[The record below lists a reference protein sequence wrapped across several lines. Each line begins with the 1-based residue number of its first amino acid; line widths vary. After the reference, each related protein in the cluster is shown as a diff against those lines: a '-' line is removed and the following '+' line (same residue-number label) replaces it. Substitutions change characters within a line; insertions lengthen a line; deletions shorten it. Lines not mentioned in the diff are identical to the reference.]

1 MDWEQWHE
9 WDYIELLMNVV
20 WKLFGGEE
28 KLRPSWKCCPCGDML
43 AILVR
48 LRILPRGW
56 VDPQR
61 AAQWLRRQMA
71 SASPTKLSD
80 ELGYTREY
88 LSRLKSGQ
96 RDQPTFETFVRI
108 LLALGIGVPF
118 LASIFQV
125 THKELKRSTQTK
137 KRRTKKLKGRGRP
150 RQDNAINFWSFR
162 ISFWVSENRD
172 LGVIWRGEVTRETA
186 QVTDP
191 KPPEVTPE
199 VAEVTLGAP
208 EVTRRPRGEI
218 TRRAPE
224 AKLEAGH
231 EGAGTPTPFMTVEC
245 REEDPSPELGALL
258 SKLAEEATYPMSASR
273 VAEMREDWARRA
285 NERRAHKRRAHKR
298 GANERGANERGQA
311 RIGVGPRSAS
321 ARGARAERP
330 KTSGGRAAGAVGD
343 VPEMPSSS
351 ETIPMIFSGVYGVFA
366 PLDPQPTA
374 KPPGTILVSRGTP
387 RTRSHLSA
395 RPKPTRGQ
403 GDEGGQAR
411 GIGKLSQS
419 PRGHGLRAQLDDAA
433 RTRDADGDLAVA
445 LATAKAQLVDERS
458 ARAELQAKVVTLEA
472 TLADEIADRLGKP
485 RSEGLDDDLLSLKR
499 LIEELGLKSTRSKLS
514 SAEAE
519 NKTFTSSANPAR
531 PRQPTPRPTS
541 AVARKWWTRVPP
553 LPTEGEVPGFDLVT
567 NWGTTPKKLRPLF
580 ALMEEVSRIRGSAR
594 IFAVIA
600 KREADFQPAAH
611 DDHPL
616 EAQASRRVYVNA
628 RDRNRPLTYGEAAA
642 DFGSGGLFG
651 PLAPYF
657 LWTGVQ
663 EMKGDAP
670 LLAAPPEVLFI
681 PRVAAFGAVVYLQR
695 LLTNYQI
702 DDLADIKAGWA
713 SPGLLRGFR
722 GGTVYN
728 TVRNRFLADATD
740 LGVDLDDTSTIPKP
754 LSAELWPGGGTAFTS
769 LTGITV
775 AEAKG

>member
-1 MDWEQWHE
+1 MDWERWHE

-20 WKLFGGEE
+20 WKFFGGEE
-28 KLRPSWKCCPCGDML
+28 KLRPSWKCCPSGDML

-61 AAQWLRRQMA
+61 AAAWLRRRMA

-96 RDQPTFETFVRI
+96 RDQPTFETFVRV

-125 THKELKRSTQTK
+125 THKELKRSTPTK

-150 RQDNAINFWSFR
+150 RQGNAINFWSFR
-162 ISFWVSENRD
+162 IFFWVAKHRD
-172 LGVIWRGEVTRETA
+172 LGVILRGEVTRETA

-191 KPPEVTPE
+191 TPTEVTPE
-199 VAEVTLGAP
+199 VPEVTPGAP
-208 EVTRRPRGEI
+208 EVTRRPRGEV

-224 AKLEAGH
+224 VTPDAGH
-231 EGAGTPTPFMTVEC
+231 EGAGTPTAFTTVEC

-258 SKLAEEATYPMSASR
+258 SKLAEEAPYPMSASR
-273 VAEMREDWARRA
+273 VAEMLEDCARRA
-285 NERRAHKRRAHKR
+285 NERGANERGANESAANKRRANERRAHKR
-298 GANERGANERGQA
+298 GANERGAEDHGQA
-311 RIGVGPRSAS
+311 RSGVGPRSAT
-321 ARGARAERP
+321 ARDARAGRP
-330 KTSGGRAAGAVGD
+330 RATGGRAAGAVGD
-343 VPEMPSSS
+343 APKTPSSP
-351 ETIPMIFSGVYGVFA
+351 ETIPMIFRGVYGVFA

-374 KPPGTILVSRGTP
+374 KPPGTIRISGAP

-395 RPKPTRGQ
+395 RLKPTRGQ

-411 GIGKLSQS
+411 GIGKLSQT
-419 PRGHGLRAQLDDAA
+419 PRGDGLRAQLDDAA
-433 RTRDADGDLAVA
+433 RTRDADDELAV
-445 LATAKAQLVDERS
+445 Q
-458 ARAELQAKVVTLEA
+458 
-472 TLADEIADRLGKP
+472 
-485 RSEGLDDDLLSLKR
+485 GLDDDLLSFKR
-499 LIEELGLKSTRSKLS
+499 WIKELGLKSTRSKLS
-514 SAEAE
+514 TAEAE
-519 NKTFTSSANPAR
+519 NKTFAPPANPAG
-531 PRQPTPRPTS
+531 PRRPTPRPTS
-541 AVARKWWTRVPP
+541 AVGREWWTRVPP

-580 ALMEEVSRIRGSAR
+580 ALMEVVSRIRGAAR

-600 KREADFQPAAH
+600 KREAGFQPSAH
-611 DDHPL
+611 DDRPL
-616 EAQASRRVYVNA
+616 ETQASRRVYVNA

-642 DFGSGGLFG
+642 DFGVGGLFG
-651 PLAPYF
+651 ALAPLF

-670 LLAAPPEVLFI
+670 LLTAPPEVLFI

-713 SPGLLRGFR
+713 SPSLLRGSR
-722 GGTVYN
+722 GGTTYK
-728 TVRNRFLADATD
+728 TVRNRFLADAAD

-754 LSAELWPGGGTAFTS
+754 LSAELWPGAGTAFTS